1 MLAPENRILLTSSR
15 WASNVVIEQSVLFK
29 NSEIK
34 LVLQSQVHKNVCV
47 KNLEWNIYSNLHV
60 ADFNDYWLRWMSLFK
75 GT

>member
-1 MLAPENRILLTSSR
+1 M
-15 WASNVVIEQSVLFK
+15 VIEQSVLFK

-60 ADFNDYWLRWMSLFK
+60 ADFNDY
-75 GT
+75 

>member
-34 LVLQSQVHKNVCV
+34 LMLQSQVHKNVCV
-47 KNLEWNIYSNLHV
+47 KNLECGIYTV
-60 ADFNDYWLRWMSLFK
+60 IYM
-75 GT
+75 